1 MNPENQKKN
10 HKMGHAR
17 LIDSFKYA
25 SQGVGFAFANEQNFR
40 IHLVVAAVAIAA
52 GFIFGISL
60 TEWVILAILIGL
72 VLAAELF
79 NTSIEATI
87 DLQTSEI
94 HPLAK
99 KAKDTASA
107 AVFVLSIVAFVG
119 GIIIFLPKFLNLLWR

>member
-1 MNPENQKKN
+1 MDPENQKKN

-25 SQGVGFAFANEQNFR
+25 GQGVGFAFANEQNFR
-40 IHLVVAAVAIAA
+40 IHLVIAVLAIVA

-60 TEWVILAILIGL
+60 TEWVTLAILIGL

-99 KAKDTASA
+99 KAKDSASA
-107 AVFVLSIVAFVG
+107 AVLVLSIVAFVG
-119 GIIIFLPKFLNLLWR
+119 GIIIFIPKFLSLVWR